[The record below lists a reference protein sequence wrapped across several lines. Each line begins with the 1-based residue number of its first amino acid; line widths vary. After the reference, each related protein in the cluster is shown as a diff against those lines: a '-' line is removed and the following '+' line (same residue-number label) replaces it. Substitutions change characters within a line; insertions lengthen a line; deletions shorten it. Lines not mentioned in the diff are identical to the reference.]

1 MAIILDARSL
11 CKAFGAVVAA
21 SEVSAAIEKDSVVGL
36 IGTNGAGKTTFIN
49 IVTGYLK
56 PARGSIAYEGRDI
69 TRLPPRDITRLGI
82 CRSFQIPQLYG
93 SLSVF
98 ENMMIGI
105 GIVLRNAGL
114 AGCFSR
120 RAALVPGYGE
130 PAEAVAERIL
140 GRFGLLEYRERNAQV
155 LPGGARKLLDIALA
169 MVARPRL
176 LLLDE
181 PTSGVSAQEKFGI
194 MQMVLDAVRAE
205 GTTVLFVE
213 HDMEVVSGFAQRVLA
228 FYDGRIIADAT
239 PEVALADPEVRR
251 HVVGRLKAAQ
261 AGATRLERGDQRG
274 ADPPRRIALRARSS
288 HDRPDRPQWRRQ
300 DDAHEDGDGPPQAGR
315 GRRAIRRPRS
325 PRRADARAR
334 APGHRLH
341 A

>member
-1 MAIILDARSL
+1 MPVILDARALS
-11 CKAFGAVVAA
+11 KSFGAVTAA
-21 SEVSAAIEKDSVVGL
+21 SEVSVAIEKDSVVGL
-36 IGTNGAGKTTFIN
+36 IGSNGAGKTTFIN
-49 IVTGYLK
+49 IVTGYIK
-56 PARGSIAYEGRDI
+56 PDRGSIAYEGRDI
-69 TRLPPRDITRLGI
+69 TRLPPREITRLGI

-98 ENMMIGI
+98 DNMMVGI

-114 AGCFSR
+114 AGYFSR
-120 RAALVPGYGE
+120 GAAAVPGYGR
-130 PAEAVAERIL
+130 PAEEVAERLL

-169 MVARPRL
+169 MVARPRI

-213 HDMEVVSGFAQRVLA
+213 HDMEVVSRFAQRVLA
-228 FYDGRIIADAT
+228 FYDGRIIVDA
-239 PEVALADPEVRR
+239 PPQVALAHPEVKRY
-251 HVVGRLKAAQ
+251 VVG
-261 AGATRLERGDQRG
+261 
-274 ADPPRRIALRARSS
+274 
-288 HDRPDRPQWRRQ
+288 
-300 DDAHEDGDGPPQAGR
+300 
-315 GRRAIRRPRS
+315 
-325 PRRADARAR
+325 
-334 APGHRLH
+334 H